1 MFTFVVVVVV
11 VVVVVCTEITE
22 QQLVNF
28 ILPKTPQKY
37 CFEEVMR
44 TNE

>member
-1 MFTFVVVVVV
+1 MLTFVV

-22 QQLVNF
+22 QQLLNF

-44 TNE
+44 RNE